1 MIEIKNLSKKYK
13 NRIVL
18 NDVTISFP
26 EKGVTVIVGVNGS
39 GKTTLMDCIVG
50 MKSMDSGEI
59 FVDSFSYSS
68 DNYKSK
74 LFYIPS
80 DFYLPEFMTGIE
92 YLHFILSRYVHSNR
106 LLIPDFIDLFG
117 LESAQN
123 QLIESYSFGM
133 KKKIQIIAALL
144 SNAEYI

>member
-59 FVDSFSYSS
+59 FVDS
-68 DNYKSK
+68 
-74 LFYIPS
+74 
-80 DFYLPEFMTGIE
+80 
-92 YLHFILSRYVHSNR
+92 LS
-106 LLIPDFIDLFG
+106 
-117 LESAQN
+117 
-123 QLIESYSFGM
+123 
-133 KKKIQIIAALL
+133 
-144 SNAEYI
+144 